1 MNKERRKRLASVT
14 SKLEEAKEAVE
25 ALCEEEQ
32 DAYDNLPES
41 LQDSERGEQMS
52 DCIDAL
58 GEAAGDL
65 EGIIDTL
72 NDYMA

>member
-1 MNKERRKRLASVT
+1 MNKERRKRLAAAV
-14 SKLEEAKEAVE
+14 SKLEEVKESME

-58 GEAAGDL
+58 GEAVSDL

-72 NDYMA
+72 NDYTA